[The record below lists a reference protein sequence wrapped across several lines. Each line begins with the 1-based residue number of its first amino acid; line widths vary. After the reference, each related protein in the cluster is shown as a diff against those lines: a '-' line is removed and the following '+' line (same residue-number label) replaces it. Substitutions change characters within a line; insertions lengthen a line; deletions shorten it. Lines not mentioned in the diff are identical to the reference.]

1 MKISKKMQDAINAQI
16 NEEFASSYIYLS
28 MAAYSESENLSGMAT
43 WMKLQAEEEI
53 EHAMKFFNYVFERG
67 GDVKL
72 TAIKEPKDKW
82 ESPLNAFE
90 EAYAHEQFI
99 TKKIHALADVADEL
113 DDLATESFLKWF
125 IDEQVEEEATASNIV
140 AQMKMVSESRD
151 GLFMLDKELGQRVFV
166 DATQAK

>member
-1 MKISKKMQDAINAQI
+1 MQDAINAQI

-28 MAAYSESENLSGMAT
+28 MAAYFESENLSGMAT

-125 IDEQVEEEATASNIV
+125 IDEQVEEENNALTIV
-140 AQMKMVSESRD
+140 EKLKIMGDSKGSLLMYDRV
-151 GLFMLDKELGQRVFV
+151 LGKRGQ
-166 DATQAK
+166 K